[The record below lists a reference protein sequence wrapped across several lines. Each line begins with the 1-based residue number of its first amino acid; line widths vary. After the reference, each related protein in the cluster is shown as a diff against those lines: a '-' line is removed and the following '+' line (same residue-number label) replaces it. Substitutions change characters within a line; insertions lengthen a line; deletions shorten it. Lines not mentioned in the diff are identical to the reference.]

1 MPVPFGGDAARR
13 DPERAGGDD
22 ERPVRAGER
31 LAEDLDGAAVRVG
44 GALEVAREGDVVLER
59 EVDHAVGRGRARP
72 QAVEIVERAALH
84 LAPAAARAAA
94 EASERA
100 SPTT

>member
-1 MPVPFGGDAARR
+1 M
-13 DPERAGGDD
+13 
-22 ERPVRAGER
+22 
-31 LAEDLDGAAVRVG
+31 
-44 GALEVAREGDVVLER
+44 LER
-59 EVDHAVGRGRARP
+59 EVDHAVGRGGGGA

-84 LAPAAARAAA
+84 LGAGGGKAAA